1 MFEWLTFVSGIAP
14 ASHPALPLPLHV
26 KQIHGIVGKVRG
38 IGLPLV
44 VVIPEEGLSHGGQ
57 ADGARVGRLDVHR
70 PVQLHQGDVVGV
82 ALVEGRAL
90 VISLILFLI
99 ISYVKGVL

>member
-26 KQIHGIVGKVRG
+26 KQIHGVVGKVRG

-57 ADGARVGRLDVHR
+57 ADWARVGRLNVHP

-90 VISLILFLI
+90 VISLILFFI
-99 ISYVKGVL
+99 ISYVQGVL